1 MDSKLVLIKLITLVY
16 LEGTVE
22 RHHDRSFDLSDQ
34 IIGTLKLPE
43 QITETETGR
52 NTIVGLRETVR
63 WMMDE
68 GEKAVYD
75 YSNLL
80 QRIRL
85 NAGDDESVF
94 LAFDETIKHVRKD
107 DDKEAILKFCESQYK
122 ELSTFVSQN
131 KIKEII
137 KRAHHDAFYASK
149 KVNWKNFVN
158 DVVNDL
164 EAYGGGT
171 TQNEFEFVLDLVSMN
186 DVTSIQSVLEKA
198 MEDTVGGNGFKVGMQ
213 AYNRMF
219 GHSMDLRR
227 GMFVLVGGLTHNY
240 KSGFVHDIF
249 RHACLY
255 NKPVVGEDGLKPTII
270 YVSSEN
276 RAEEDVMRMYV
287 ALKENETKEAVD
299 ITTIDPKEA
308 AEYIQRRLTETGFH
322 VDMVRINA
330 HDFTYMDI
338 INLVLRHEAEGREV
352 QAIFFDY
359 LALISKRGCEA
370 SMIGEDI
377 RLLIQRTR
385 TFTSA
390 RDILFVSPHQLS
402 QEAMGIKRTGVN
414 NFLGEIVGKN
424 YWDGSKRIANEA
436 DLEIFVDIVQ
446 RNKKFWLHVARGKHR
461 TVKVTPVEYREFY
474 VPFSSV
480 GYILD
485 DINGEDSSVR
495 SLTENEGSISLD
507 WDDAA

>member
-1 MDSKLVLIKLITLVY
+1 MDSKLVLVKLITLVY
-16 LEGTVE
+16 LEGSVE
-22 RHHDRSFDLSDQ
+22 RHHDRSFDLANQ
-34 IIGTLKLPE
+34 IVSTLKLPE

-52 NTIVGLRETVR
+52 NTIVGLRETIR

-80 QRIRL
+80 QRVRL

-94 LAFDETIKHVRKD
+94 LAFDETIQHVSKD
-107 DDKEAILKFCESQYK
+107 NDKEVILKFCESQYK
-122 ELSTFVSQN
+122 ELSNFVSHN

-149 KVNWKNFVN
+149 NVNWKNFVN
-158 DVVNDL
+158 DIVNDL

-171 TQNEFEFVLDLVSMN
+171 TQDEFEFVLDMVSTS
-186 DVTSIQSVLEKA
+186 DVTSIQSMLEKA
-198 MEDTVGGNGFKVGMQ
+198 IEDTVGGTGFKTGIQ
-213 AYNRMF
+213 AYNRMY
-219 GHSMDLRR
+219 GHSMNLRR

-240 KSGFVHDIF
+240 KSGFVHDLF
-249 RHACLY
+249 RQVCIY
-255 NKPVVGEDGLKPTII
+255 NTPIVGEDGLKPTLI
-270 YVSSEN
+270 YVSAEN
-276 RAEEDVMRMYV
+276 RLEEDLQRMYV

-299 ITTIDPKEA
+299 ISQIDPKEA
-308 AEYIQRRLTETGFH
+308 AEYVQRRLSETGFH

-330 HDFTYMDI
+330 HDFTYMDL
-338 INLVLRHEAEGREV
+338 INLVLRHESEGREV
-352 QAIFFDY
+352 QGIFFDY
-359 LALISKRGCEA
+359 LALINKRGCEA
-370 SMIGEDI
+370 NMIGEDT
-377 RLLIQRTR
+377 RLLMQRTR
-385 TFTSA
+385 TFMSA
-390 RDILFVSPHQLS
+390 RDILFVTPHQLS
-402 QEAMGIKRTGVN
+402 QEAMSLKRSGVN

-446 RNKKFWLHVARGKHR
+446 RNKKFWLHVCRGKHR
-461 TVKVTPVEYREFY
+461 TVKPTPVEYREFY
-474 VPFSSV
+474 VPFAEV

-485 DINGEDSSVR
+485 DIDGEDSSVKT
-495 SLTENEGSISLD
+495 LTEAEGNISLD